1 MTEMAGDH
9 FFRRILAVGAHP
21 DDIELGCFGT
31 LARYRALGSE
41 VAFLVLTWGGIGGS
55 DATRQREA
63 EAAAAIIGAELIG
76 GDLPDTAIPEGHPTI
91 GIIEDAVTRF
101 RPTAVIVNSEAD
113 THQDHRATA
122 RAVISAARFVPALLF
137 YQTPSSGR
145 YFSPSVYVDITDH
158 IEEKTRAVQIHTS
171 QGENV
176 YMADRAV
183 KGLAEFLG
191 LQVYQSGRY
200 FEGFEIHQ
208 LLL

>member
-1 MTEMAGDH
+1 MTETGHDH
-9 FFRRILAVGAHP
+9 FFERILAVGAHP

-31 LARYRALGSE
+31 LARYRAVGSD
-41 VAFLVLTWGGIGGS
+41 VAMLVLTWGGVGGP
-55 DATRQREA
+55 DTTRRQEA
-63 EAAAAIIGAELIG
+63 EEAAAIIGADLISG
-76 GDLPDTAIPEGHPTI
+76 GLQDTEISDGHPTI
-91 GIIEDAVTRF
+91 GIVEAAVEEF

-137 YQTPSSGR
+137 YHTPSSGR
-145 YFSPSVYVDITDH
+145 QFSPSLYVDITDH
-158 IEEKTRAVQIHTS
+158 MEAKTRAVKIHAS
-171 QGENV
+171 QGGNI

-183 KGLAEFLG
+183 VGLAEFLG

>member
-1 MTEMAGDH
+1 MTELGHDH
-9 FFRRILAVGAHP
+9 FFERILAVGAHP

-41 VAFLVLTWGGIGGS
+41 VTCLVLTWGGIGGS
-55 DATRQREA
+55 DQTRRQEA
-63 EAAAAIIGAELIG
+63 EEAAAIIGAQLLG
-76 GDLPDTAIPEGHPTI
+76 GGLRDTEVPEGHPTI
-91 GIIEDAVTRF
+91 GIVEDAVAKF

-122 RAVISAARFVPALLF
+122 LATISAARFVPALLF
-137 YQTPSSGR
+137 YHTPSSGR
-145 YFSPSVYVDITDH
+145 HFSPTLYVDITDH
-158 IEEKTRAVQIHTS
+158 IEAKTRAVKVHAS